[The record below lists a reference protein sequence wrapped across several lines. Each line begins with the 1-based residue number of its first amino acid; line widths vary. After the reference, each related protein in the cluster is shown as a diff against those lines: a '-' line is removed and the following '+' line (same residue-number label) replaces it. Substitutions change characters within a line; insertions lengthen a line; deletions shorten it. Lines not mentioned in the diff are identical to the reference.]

1 MVRGAVG
8 DVPVRLKEPSVTVS
22 WAITQEKI
30 DAALSR
36 IVAVARPRRIILF
49 GSVVR
54 GEASINSDL
63 DVLVVTDCDVESPLK
78 ESARIRREL
87 RGISMPMDILVIPE
101 ARLNELS
108 DKPGLIYREILRSG
122 KVVYVSDG

>member
-1 MVRGAVG
+1 M
-8 DVPVRLKEPSVTVS
+8 TVS
-22 WAITQEKI
+22 WAITQEI

-36 IVAVARPRRIILF
+36 IVAVAKPRRVILF

-54 GEASINSDL
+54 GEAGVDSDL
-63 DVLVVTDCDVESPLK
+63 DVLVVTEGDVESPLR

-87 RGISMPMDILVIPE
+87 REISMPMDIIVISE
-101 ARLNELS
+101 ARLKELS
-108 DKPGLIYREILRSG
+108 DRPGLIYREILRSG